1 METEQ
6 NNKISF
12 LDINVIRE
20 QGKFVTSVNRKS
32 IFSSVYTHFYSFLS
46 DTYKIAIIYTL
57 INRWFW
63 ICSSWSTVDQQLI
76 LLKRNMIQKNVYP
89 ENFID
94 RCFKLFVNRIH
105 ILKERVSIVEK
116 RSLRLFLPYLE
127 TVSLQTRTKLQKS
140 IKVLLN
146 CCKLQIILKS

>member
-1 METEQ
+1 M
-6 NNKISF
+6 
-12 LDINVIRE
+12 
-20 QGKFVTSVNRKS
+20 
-32 IFSSVYTHFYSFLS
+32 
-46 DTYKIAIIYTL
+46 
-57 INRWFW
+57 
-63 ICSSWSTVDQQLI
+63 VDQQLI

-127 TVSLQTRTKLQKS
+127 TISLQTRTKLQKS
-140 IKVLLN
+140 IKVVLN